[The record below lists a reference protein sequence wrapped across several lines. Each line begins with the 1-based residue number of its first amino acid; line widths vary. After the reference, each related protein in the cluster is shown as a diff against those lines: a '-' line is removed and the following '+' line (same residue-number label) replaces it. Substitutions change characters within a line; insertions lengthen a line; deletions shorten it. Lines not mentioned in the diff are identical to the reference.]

1 MCTKY
6 TKDLLWSSSRRHF
19 KRSEA
24 TTVKGCFARDMLF
37 LKRMPK
43 ELNQIVF
50 DFSADTPKQEQETP
64 RSSSAPSKTRGRKS
78 VKETTEIMEMV
89 EIPDDEVL
97 FQKQYYSIGEV
108 AQMFHVNV
116 SLIRYWEGE
125 FNLKLRK
132 NRKGDRFFTPKDV
145 KTLQLIHDL
154 IRRRKFTLEGAR
166 DFLKNAKGA
175 DEKYAMIQSLQ
186 RIRSFLLELK
196 AHL

>member
-1 MCTKY
+1 M
-6 TKDLLWSSSRRHF
+6 
-19 KRSEA
+19 A
-24 TTVKGCFARDMLF
+24 
-37 LKRMPK
+37 K

-50 DFSADTPKQEQETP
+50 DFSAEENKATQAAGKAAATP
-64 RSSSAPSKTRGRKS
+64 KTRGRKS
-78 VKETTEIMEMV
+78 VKETTEMMELV
-89 EIPDDEVL
+89 EIPDDEIL

-125 FNLKLRK
+125 FKLKLRK
-132 NRKGDRFFTPKDV
+132 NRKGDRFFTPQDV